1 MEFITKV
8 SIIWKVGE
16 SALNHPISF
25 LFIEIENA
33 GFRDEKSS
41 PACIIFRFSFLR
53 PGRCFESDGG
63 GLCIGI
69 SRKSPNAHFVRLFR
83 LSLLRIR
90 FFLLTLQ
97 QS

>member
-33 GFRDEKSS
+33 GCRDEKSLQ
-41 PACIIFRFSFLR
+41 PALYLGFRF
-53 PGRCFESDGG
+53 
-63 GLCIGI
+63 
-69 SRKSPNAHFVRLFR
+69 
-83 LSLLRIR
+83 
-90 FFLLTLQ
+90 
-97 QS
+97 

>member
-33 GFRDEKSS
+33 GCRDEKSS
-41 PACIIFRFSFLR
+41 PACIIFRSSFLR

-63 GLCIGI
+63 GTLHRNFQKVSKC
-69 SRKSPNAHFVRLFR
+69 SFCP
-83 LSLLRIR
+83 SL
-90 FFLLTLQ
+90 
-97 QS
+97 